1 MPALQAGSR
10 GFKSLNGYNKQN
22 SILFIIMLSE
32 GYKKRIIELAGIHTE
47 ISINKPGEL
56 NDNFRAWFQNSKV
69 SKDGIPTIV
78 HHGTGSK
85 FKKFNLKKTTQ
96 GIIWFTSDK
105 SAVESGEVG
114 AQGKG
119 HIMDLYVSIQNPA
132 GWEEY
137 NKYGLGQIK
146 GLGFDGVILPED
158 NSFTG
163 FVFHPNQ
170 LKSVLNDG
178 SWDINDNNIF
188 S

>member
-1 MPALQAGSR
+1 
-10 GFKSLNGYNKQN
+10 
-22 SILFIIMLSE
+22 MLSE